1 MDAPETPGDD
11 ANASPTPNGTT
22 NRFPKL
28 MRTLAAYREGKE
40 HELEAS
46 TRAWAKPFQL
56 TGLVARE
63 AARDRTLKQ
72 AASLAFVTVLSIIPL
87 LSVITAL
94 LGAWGIFE
102 PGTGEAVQYLEVL
115 FPTSGTQIAVY
126 LQDFSSKGAAS
137 IGGLNGVMLLII
149 SILLFN
155 SIEGALTDIWRGAH
169 DRPIVIKF
177 MMFYTLITLG
187 PFLLMTS
194 VIQTA
199 RAQLFIAS
207 RTGLDIGFMDALV
220 PVAAAVVIFT
230 LMNKILPNTRV
241 SWRSAL
247 LAGMTTAV
255 GFEAAKWGFNQYIN
269 LVVIDSYN
277 RLYGTLGLA
286 PIFMAWVYVTWSVIL
301 LGAELSYCH
310 QNFDQLVR
318 TDAPLANLFGG
329 RVGSHHVLDPLA
341 PITIL
346 APIATSWVA
355 GQRGVS
361 ETDLRLEVA
370 MPATL
375 VRSVVD
381 ALLRDGHL
389 MRMGRDQSTS
399 RALVP
404 ARPLDTIL
412 LRDVLASY
420 RRRTKDIAHPT
431 LDELHAEHAD
441 AIANILGDRTARDL
455 ADVDAHAALTR
466 SLEAASESPGED
478 APEDASA
485 DGATD
490 AAATAPAE
498 ADEASAAE

>member
-1 MDAPETPGDD
+1 MDAPSPPPDDEETHDGHGGRAPRLPG
-11 ANASPTPNGTT
+11 
-22 NRFPKL
+22 L
-28 MRTLAAYREGKE
+28 MRVLAAYRAGEE
-40 HELEAS
+40 RALEPS
-46 TRAWAKPFQL
+46 TRAWAKPLQL
-56 TGLVARE
+56 AGLVARE

-87 LSVITAL
+87 LSVVTAL

-126 LQDFSSKGAAS
+126 LQDFSSRGAAS
-137 IGGLNGVMLLII
+137 IGGLNGMMLLII

-155 SIEGALTDIWRGAH
+155 SIESTLTDIWRGAH

-177 MMFYTLITLG
+177 MMFYTLLTLG
-187 PFLLMTS
+187 PILLMIS
-194 VIQTA
+194 IIQSA
-199 RAQLFIAS
+199 RAQVLIAS
-207 RTGLDIGFMDALV
+207 RTGLDTGFMDALI

-230 LMNKILPNTRV
+230 LMNKILPNARV

-247 LAGMTTAV
+247 LAGMTTAL

-269 LVVIDSYN
+269 LIVIDSYN
-277 RLYGTLGLA
+277 RLYGALGLA

-310 QNFDQLVR
+310 QHFTQLVR

-329 RVGSHHVLDPLA
+329 RAAPRHVLDPLA

-346 APIATSWVA
+346 TPIATAWVA
-355 GQRGVS
+355 GDRGVS
-361 ETDLRLEVA
+361 ETDLRLEAA
-370 MPATL
+370 MPPEL

-399 RALVP
+399 RELVP
-404 ARPLDTIL
+404 ARPLDSIL

-420 RRRTKDIAHPT
+420 RRRGEDTAHPT
-431 LDELHAEHAD
+431 LDGLRAEHAS
-441 AIANILGDRTARDL
+441 AIAEILGDRTARDL
-455 ADVDAHAALTR
+455 VDDRARAALTR
-466 SLEAASESPGED
+466 ALED
-478 APEDASA
+478 AQSTREQ
-485 DGATD
+485 TD
-490 AAATAPAE
+490 AG
-498 ADEASAAE
+498 EASAAE